1 MAVLFLIFGGA
12 SIIFYIV
19 AASIY
24 NHVNNVQVSPFL
36 HIFAKTW
43 SFVIFFMTATLTGV
57 RWYLIAVL
65 ICISLISDVES
76 IFSCVLAICMSSLE
90 KCFFGSSVHFLIR
103 LIFFFFWCWVVL
115 VPCIFWSFT
124 PYWRYHLQVFSSIN
138 SLPFCFVD
146 SFYFHYAKAFKLNI
160 VAFVL
165 FCLLFPLHEET
176 DQKKYC

>member
-12 SIIFYIV
+12 SIIFSIV

-103 LIFFFFWCWVVL
+103 LIFFFFLMLSCMGSL
-115 VPCIFWSFT
+115 YILEFYPLLEISFASIF
-124 PYWRYHLQVFSSIN
+124 
-138 SLPFCFVD
+138 
-146 SFYFHYAKAFKLNI
+146 FH
-160 VAFVL
+160 
-165 FCLLFPLHEET
+165 
-176 DQKKYC
+176 Q